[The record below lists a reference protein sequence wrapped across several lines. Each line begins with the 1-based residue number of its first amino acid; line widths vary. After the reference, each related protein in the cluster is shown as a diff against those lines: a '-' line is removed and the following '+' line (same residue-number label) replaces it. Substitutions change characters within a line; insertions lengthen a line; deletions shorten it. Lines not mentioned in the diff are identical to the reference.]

1 MPSCAAKGG
10 SNGGFSGAAAC
21 VKEYTFKDQ
30 AYFIQSLLNDMSC
43 QEKDKI
49 HARMHAYRHTDIHT
63 HVRIDRQADRHT
75 DRPTERQTE
84 TDRDRQRQIQTDRQT
99 GVPTSLPACIHTCI
113 RANVH
118 NVGTYIRCCRCVIRT
133 NKRTYIRTY
142 LVKALSCLRQ
152 HFVVSSR
159 CAMRKM

>member
-21 VKEYTFKDQ
+21 VTEYTFKDQ

-75 DRPTERQTE
+75 DRATDRDRQRQTE
-84 TDRDRQRQIQTDRQT
+84 TDRDR
-99 GVPTSLPACIHTCI
+99 
-113 RANVH
+113 
-118 NVGTYIRCCRCVIRT
+118 
-133 NKRTYIRTY
+133 
-142 LVKALSCLRQ
+142 
-152 HFVVSSR
+152 
-159 CAMRKM
+159 